1 MTSVFLLTTVR
12 NSDLIKR
19 AAEEDLFA
27 TANIGVS
34 APRMVRYN
42 ADTLNTP
49 YKSGFTDSIDSG
61 LAIISM
67 GSSNYGAI
75 LCLPEGGE
83 STRTSPYL
91 CKKTNGSWGE
101 WNRIAILQ
109 DLNSLNLKPLYAL
122 DSMYS
127 FKIEKSTDLNDLMS
141 PGSYYSPNDEI
152 TNTLTNC
159 PIENMGFTMIV
170 DCYTGNDPNFIRQ
183 TIRYGT
189 NTAVRLHQGSAS
201 WQEWVEK

>member
-1 MTSVFLLTTVR
+1 
-12 NSDLIKR
+12 
-19 AAEEDLFA
+19 
-27 TANIGVS
+27 
-34 APRMVRYN
+34 MVRYN

-91 CKKTNGSWGE
+91 CRKTNGSWGE
-101 WNRIAILQ
+101 WNKIAILQ

-141 PGSYYSPNDEI
+141 PGSYYSANDEI

-189 NTAVRLHQGSAS
+189 NTAVRLHRGSAS